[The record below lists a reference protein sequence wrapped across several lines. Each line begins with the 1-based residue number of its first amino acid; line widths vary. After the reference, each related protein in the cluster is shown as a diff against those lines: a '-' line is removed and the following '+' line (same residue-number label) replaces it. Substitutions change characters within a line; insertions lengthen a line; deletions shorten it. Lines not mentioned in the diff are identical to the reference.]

1 MGHSLSPLPPKAAL
15 TVVPKRGVVGTEVD
29 DRVCLTGHHHE
40 GRLDVRPEHGEG
52 RALDSIVAQDLEAG
66 GVFLSVPELPVVRL
80 LLDQVALVG
89 HPEGL
94 EVSAIK
100 NTGNQGVMAKTF
112 HLVRNK
118 VTVPGR
124 SSTSSRSSS
133 QNNVFASRT
142 AERSGGVQ
150 IVHHGGDDVP
160 SVEVEVACLLRG
172 LLVPRVLVAA
182 AVRHVHLDV
191 AGKGG
196 VDLRGCGED
205 NRLAFHGVR
214 VVRGRAEE
222 LAGLPASLFAVN
234 WIRA

>member
-1 MGHSLSPLPPKAAL
+1 MSVLLLATMSSLA
-15 TVVPKRGVVGTEVD
+15 
-29 DRVCLTGHHHE
+29 GHHHE
-40 GRLDVRPEHGEG
+40 GRLDVRPKHGEG
-52 RALDSIVAQDLEAG
+52 RALDSIVAKDLKAG
-66 GVFLSVPELPVVRL
+66 CAFLSVPELPVVRL

-94 EVSAIK
+94 EGSTVE
-100 NTGNQGVMAKTF
+100 NTGNQGLVTKTF

-133 QNNVFASRT
+133 QNNVFASRM

-160 SVEVEVACLLRG
+160 AVEVEVACLLRR

-191 AGKGG
+191 TGKGG
-196 VDLRGCGED
+196 VDLRRCGEN
-205 NRLAFHGVR
+205 NRFAFHGLR
-214 VVRGRAEE
+214 VVRGR
-222 LAGLPASLFAVN
+222 
-234 WIRA
+234 